1 MPRKRS
7 KRRSPCKHGVSGY
20 TRKNGR
26 RISTYIRG
34 KGRGKRKYVPVS
46 IIDQSK
52 AFISSINQERIDIKF
67 NEVVFNELHRKL
79 VSSPAFM
86 LKADQKMGD
95 DEWATKE
102 ADKILNEIKPKFEEE
117 HGKVSYEAYTN
128 TRNEL
133 IEEI

>member
-1 MPRKRS
+1 
-7 KRRSPCKHGVSGY
+7 
-20 TRKNGR
+20 
-26 RISTYIRG
+26 
-34 KGRGKRKYVPVS
+34 
-46 IIDQSK
+46 
-52 AFISSINQERIDIKF
+52 
-67 NEVVFNELHRKL
+67 
-79 VSSPAFM
+79 M